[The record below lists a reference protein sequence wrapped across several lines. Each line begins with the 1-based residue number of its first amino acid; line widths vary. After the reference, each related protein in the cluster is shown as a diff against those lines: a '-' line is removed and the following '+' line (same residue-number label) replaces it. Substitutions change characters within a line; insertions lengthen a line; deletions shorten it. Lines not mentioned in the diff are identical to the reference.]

1 VAIFENSNKQPVVVS
16 TTHSVSDTE
25 RVTQIVQSPDLAV
38 STTQT
43 EIRFGNGHRALEET
57 TERNLGSDPSSHVSA
72 KESSTRTSDDA
83 LHSTYSQSRTDSLT
97 LPDGTQQ
104 RQTITVSE
112 AMDYAGQAPDL
123 RPALATVAAA
133 NHAGNLD
140 RHPELEK
147 AGISESKRLEKIST
161 GPDGVQHI
169 DAYTTAVDPK
179 GHTVNS
185 HEVSDVTRMSGN
197 GQVATIRQ
205 TTHDDNLGHHFKSKA
220 IENST
225 YGQDGKIHTTIHT
238 VLEGSSPATMQKES
252 YHEQSGS
259 GLAPHVSDSLK
270 AHLVK
275 AGYTA
280 QDAAETV
287 NGVSQHLAKALDDH
301 AMGTGASV
309 EFHPSGPVAVSLSNG
324 HTSPQADS
332 ISVPMDQLKAVHE
345 SGHAQSLDT
354 PNPPVHSAGRE
365 MSI

>member
-1 VAIFENSNKQPVVVS
+1 MA
-16 TTHSVSDTE
+16 D
-25 RVTQIVQSPDLAV
+25 
-38 STTQT
+38 
-43 EIRFGNGHRALEET
+43 
-57 TERNLGSDPSSHVSA
+57 GSQV
-72 KESSTRTSDDA
+72 
-83 LHSTYSQSRTDSLT
+83 
-97 LPDGTQQ
+97 
-104 RQTITVSE
+104 RQTLTVSK

-123 RPALATVAAA
+123 RAALATVAGA
-133 NHAGNLD
+133 NHVGNLD
-140 RHPELEK
+140 RHPELEN
-147 AGISESKRLEKIST
+147 AGITESKRFENIST
-161 GPDGVQHI
+161 RPDGTQHVN
-169 DAYTTAVDPK
+169 AHTTTVDPK
-179 GHTVNS
+179 GHMVTS
-185 HEVSDVTRMSGN
+185 DEVSDITHMSGN
-197 GQVATIRQ
+197 GQVVTIRQ
-205 TTHDDNLGHHFKSKA
+205 TTHDDSLGHHFKSKA

-238 VLEGSSPATMQKES
+238 VMDSSAGTMQKQS

-309 EFHPSGPVAVSLSNG
+309 EFHASGPVAVSLSNR
-324 HTSPQADS
+324 HASPQADT

-345 SGHAQSLDT
+345 SGRAQSLGA
-354 PNPPVHSAGRE
+354 PNLQVHSAGRE